1 MPDVPDVLRAEEY
14 RALRSTI
21 QQRGSLRVVVFLLT
35 ISVWATTILIV
46 AARFQLPYFSLI
58 PLVVLVAGFEAVF
71 ALHTGVE
78 RVGRYIAAHHEP
90 ASNGEARWE
99 EVAAKF
105 RGAGGGAN
113 PLFPAVFIGAALINM
128 TFGFL
133 FGFDG
138 NEPFS
143 FDKTPGWIPVVLL
156 HLGAIARVLMASRFA
171 TGQRARDL
179 EEFARLLKSG

>member
-1 MPDVPDVLRAEEY
+1 MPDVPDVLGVEEY

-21 QQRGSLRVVVFLLT
+21 QQRGSLRVALFLLT
-35 ISVWATTILIV
+35 ISVWAVTILIV
-46 AARFQLPYFSLI
+46 AARFELTYFSLI
-58 PLVVLVAGFEAVF
+58 PLVVLAAGFEAVF

-78 RVGRYIAAHHEP
+78 RIGRYILVHHEP
-90 ASNGEARWE
+90 ASSGQARWE

-105 RGAGGGAN
+105 RGASGGAN

-138 NEPFS
+138 NEPYS
-143 FDKTPGWIPVVLL
+143 FEKTAGWVPVVLL
-156 HLGAIARVLMASRFA
+156 HLGVIWRVIACSRFA
-171 TGQRARDL
+171 TGQRGRDA
-179 EEFARLLKSG
+179 EEFTRLLNSR

>member
-21 QQRGSLRVVVFLLT
+21 QQRGSLRVVLFLLT
-35 ISVWATTILIV
+35 ISVWAATILMV
-46 AARFQLPYFSLI
+46 ASRFQLPYFSLI
-58 PLVVLVAGFEAVF
+58 PLVVLAAGFEAVF
-71 ALHTGVE
+71 ALHIGVE

-90 ASNGEARWE
+90 ASRGQARWE

-105 RGAGGGAN
+105 RGASGGAN
-113 PLFPAVFIGAALINM
+113 PLFPAVFVGAALINM
-128 TFGFL
+128 TIGFL
-133 FGFDG
+133 FGFDA

-143 FDKTPGWIPVVLL
+143 FEKAPGWIPVVLL
-156 HLGAIARVLMASRFA
+156 HGGAIVRVLLAGRFA
-171 TGQRARDL
+171 GGQRKRDA